1 MAKPGDELRHP
12 TTGERLV
19 WRQVARDTDGALLQA
34 DMFASPQ
41 ASPAAAHVH
50 PRQEERFEV
59 LAGVIRVSIDGVETT
74 LGPGDVAVVPPGTPH
89 TWRNVD
95 DVEAQMLVDFR
106 PALRS
111 EMFFETLFG
120 LAADGKTDRKGLPHP
135 SNSRRWPSSSATR
148 SGWLGRRLSSS
159 GPSSRRWRHSVD
171 CGATAAGIRGTAL
184 TQSTNDRTPCAARR
198 PRSRRGRGCPR
209 TR

>member
-12 TTGERLV
+12 ITGERLV

-59 LAGVIRVSIDGVETT
+59 LAGVLKVSIDGVETT
-74 LGPGDVAVVPPGTPH
+74 LRPGDVAVVPPGTPH

-120 LAADGKTDRKGLPHP
+120 LAADGKTDRKGLPHLLQLATLAIEFSDEVRLARP
-135 SNSRRWPSSSATR
+135 PAVVQRVLFEPLAALGRLRGYRGWYPRYSSDPIDERSNRVRSSS
-148 SGWLGRRLSSS
+148 
-159 GPSSRRWRHSVD
+159 PS
-171 CGATAAGIRGTAL
+171 
-184 TQSTNDRTPCAARR
+184 
-198 PRSRRGRGCPR
+198 
-209 TR
+209 

>member
-12 TTGERLV
+12 ITGERIV
-19 WRQVARDTDGALLQA
+19 WRQVARDTHGALLQA
-34 DMFASPQ
+34 DMFASPL

-59 LAGVIRVSIDGVETT
+59 VAGVLHVSIDGVETT

-89 TWRNVD
+89 TWWNVD
-95 DVEAQMLVDFR
+95 SAEAQMVVDFR

-120 LAADGKTDRKGLPHP
+120 LAAEGKTDQRGLPRQLQLATLVTEFSDEVRLAWPPAFIQQLMFVPLAAVGRLRGYRGWYPRYSANPIEKP
-135 SNSRRWPSSSATR
+135 STPARSSS
-148 SGWLGRRLSSS
+148 
-159 GPSSRRWRHSVD
+159 PS
-171 CGATAAGIRGTAL
+171 
-184 TQSTNDRTPCAARR
+184 QP
-198 PRSRRGRGCPR
+198 
-209 TR
+209 